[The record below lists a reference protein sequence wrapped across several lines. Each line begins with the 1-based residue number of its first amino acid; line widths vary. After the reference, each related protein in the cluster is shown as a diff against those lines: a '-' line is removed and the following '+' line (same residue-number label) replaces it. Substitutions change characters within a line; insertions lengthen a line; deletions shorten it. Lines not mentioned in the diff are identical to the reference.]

1 MPIFKEK
8 GRGRTLKLQ
17 SQLALKLWLIGHFD
31 LDFDLNSLLQTVKEL
46 QKEFKTCLNTV
57 DKEMKALGKFG
68 EAVRKKVKKI
78 QNFKTKIENMGAMA
92 IVSAIS
98 NCNEMITNK
107 NALKNAVEELPSL
120 ETEIEAGKDIY
131 TWVESTHKLVDEL
144 IQTGKGNAEEITG
157 LFKNLQSSAKK
168 CLILFQLSPT

>member
-1 MPIFKEK
+1 
-8 GRGRTLKLQ
+8 
-17 SQLALKLWLIGHFD
+17 
-31 LDFDLNSLLQTVKEL
+31 
-46 QKEFKTCLNTV
+46 
-57 DKEMKALGKFG
+57 
-68 EAVRKKVKKI
+68 
-78 QNFKTKIENMGAMA
+78 MGAMA

-131 TWVESTHKLVDEL
+131 TWVESTHELVDASSYKL
-144 IQTGKGNAEEITG
+144 GKEMEEITG

-168 CLILFQLSPT
+168 CFDSISAVTDLIPEKWQIRSRLKNLGTKWKGHLKLSSKALISNSWWTKTKVGGKG